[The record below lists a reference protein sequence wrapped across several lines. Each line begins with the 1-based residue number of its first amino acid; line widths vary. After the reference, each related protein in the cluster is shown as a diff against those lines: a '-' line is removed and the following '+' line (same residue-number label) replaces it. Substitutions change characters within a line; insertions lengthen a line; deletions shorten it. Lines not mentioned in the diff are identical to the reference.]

1 MLFPGDLLDS
11 SDVRN
16 NDIVPG
22 ALLNLNVWNMWHSL
36 VEAAGT
42 GDIDQ
47 VCIYIFHLYDSM
59 STHATVNFASSVV
72 SNLCT

>member
-1 MLFPGDLLDS
+1 MTMFSHVYCFYYTSQFLLQGDLLDS
-11 SDVRN
+11 SDVRA

-22 ALLNLNVWNMWHSL
+22 ALLNLNVWNMWQSL

-47 VCIYIFHLYDSM
+47 VTL
-59 STHATVNFASSVV
+59 
-72 SNLCT
+72 